1 MKINNIES
9 ITIETIINQSIENTW
24 IHWTTP
30 EHIINWNFASDD
42 WHSPKATNDLK
53 TGGKFN
59 YKMAAKDGSV
69 EFDFE
74 GYYTNVIIHKKIA
87 YDIGGRNVYIEFI
100 EIGNQT
106 KIIETFDAE
115 NENSIELQRNGWQAI
130 LNNFKK
136 YTETI

>member
-1 MKINNIES
+1 MKTNNVES

-53 TGGKFN
+53 IGGKFN

-74 GYYTNVIIHKKIA
+74 GYYTNVIIHEKIA

-136 YTETI
+136 YSETN